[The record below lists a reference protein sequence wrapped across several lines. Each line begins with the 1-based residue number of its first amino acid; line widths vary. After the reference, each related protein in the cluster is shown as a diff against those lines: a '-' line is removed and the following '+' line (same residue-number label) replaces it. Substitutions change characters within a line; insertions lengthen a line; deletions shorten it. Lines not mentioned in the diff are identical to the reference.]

1 MRRSLPPRGNSDGQ
15 TIIFDRCD
23 HPDRIP
29 HSGTYPII
37 LEPIIGSKCL
47 PKVLMDGGSSV
58 NILYIETF
66 DDLGITCSVLRPD
79 AASFHNIVPDHQS
92 YLLE

>member
-1 MRRSLPPRGNSDGQ
+1 
-15 TIIFDRCD
+15 
-23 HPDRIP
+23 
-29 HSGTYPII
+29 
-37 LEPIIGSKCL
+37 
-47 PKVLMDGGSSV
+47 MDGGSSV